1 MLSGAAIDTIAKS
14 GTNSRKHAICAIW
27 VVTRLKI
34 VPMSSADIGTFFIC
48 LPNRVS
54 KNYKSKELERHEHH

>member
-14 GTNSRKHAICAIW
+14 GTNSYAICAIW

-34 VPMSSADIGTFFIC
+34 VPMSSADIGAFFIC
-48 LPNRVS
+48 LPN
-54 KNYKSKELERHEHH
+54 

>member
-14 GTNSRKHAICAIW
+14 GTDSYAICAIW